1 MIIQSAYVP
10 YAHISEFLK
19 GEWRDMNI
27 LMEWNVY
34 KNFPSQ
40 MDVKQPIIKNH
51 IFPTYR
57 FVYLHVYLS

>member
-10 YAHISEFLK
+10 YAHISEFLE
-19 GEWRDMNI
+19 GEQGDMNI

-40 MDVKQPIIKNH
+40 MDVK
-51 IFPTYR
+51 
-57 FVYLHVYLS
+57 